1 MNEQKREMNFPVG
14 GTEPK
19 TFERDLSTGSSPA
32 LVRDF
37 TSIQSNSAVISGRNV
52 CRTPH
57 LRLLPVNESV
67 PVCRG
72 EHTPV
77 GPQPVSSVQQSE
89 GHELT
94 PEEALSVAFARRR
107 NREALFLRARMHSL
121 CNNSTSPPPRGR
133 WWGGYEWPRP
143 NTGTGLHQTPRPSA
157 R

>member
-1 MNEQKREMNFPVG
+1 MNEQIKEMNFPVG

-19 TFERDLSTGSSPA
+19 RLNVTFPLA
-32 LVRDF
+32 AALLLVRDF

-52 CRTPH
+52 CRTAH

-67 PVCRG
+67 SVCRG

-94 PEEALSVAFARRR
+94 PEEA
-107 NREALFLRARMHSL
+107 
-121 CNNSTSPPPRGR
+121 RGGSHFPWR
-133 WWGGYEWPRP
+133 LPGGETERLY
-143 NTGTGLHQTPRPSA
+143 S
-157 R
+157 